1 MLAVSL
7 VFAAALPARADILTQ
22 ANLEAL
28 VKSIPRF
35 TIKPIGGRPY
45 VSVAGDGDALGY
57 LDAATLDYG
66 YQIDKTDVLIVPL
79 VSGGSGGVFTTLIF
93 STISRRPSY
102 VGKIDSHGHLDVH
115 LSQGIIDAVTPTY
128 GPNDPQSHPSGHHTD
143 RYAVHA
149 GKLVKVD
156 GFDSEKNVRG
166 MR

>member
-1 MLAVSL
+1 VRSFLLLVSL
-7 VFAAALPARADILTQ
+7 LLATALPARATILTQ

-28 VKSIPRF
+28 VKISPQLA
-35 TIKPIGGRPY
+35 IKPIGGRPY
-45 VSVAGDGDALGY
+45 VSVKGDGDALGY
-57 LDAATLDYG
+57 LDAAALDYG

-93 STISRRPSY
+93 STISRQPSY

-115 LSQGIIDAVTPTY
+115 LSHGVIDAVTPTY
-128 GPNDPQSHPSGHHTD
+128 GPNDPQARPSGHHTD

-156 GFDSEKNVRG
+156 GFEN
-166 MR
+166 